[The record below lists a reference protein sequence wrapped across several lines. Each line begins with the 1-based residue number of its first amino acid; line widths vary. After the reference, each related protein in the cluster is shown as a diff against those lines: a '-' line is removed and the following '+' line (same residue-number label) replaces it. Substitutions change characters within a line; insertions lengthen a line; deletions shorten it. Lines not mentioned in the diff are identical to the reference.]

1 MGIIVYH
8 PFSSN
13 LLRLR
18 CKSPGRGCGT
28 PVWEEWRRGGDASWG
43 NRVPPPPSPVGVCAL
58 FQLPPQMTSGFYVAV
73 KSEGCVAGISPET
86 SFTPDTSSS
95 LKPESTEH
103 TQGHSH
109 SLTDSKTTANKE
121 THNGSRY
128 RGWVACLGHCMQISF
143 FIGSGPQSNKYLNQ
157 LIEREFQALLV
168 AESLSQQDSV
178 GGGFP
183 P

>member
-1 MGIIVYH
+1 MGGMAGE
-8 PFSSN
+8 
-13 LLRLR
+13 R
-18 CKSPGRGCGT
+18 CFLGEQST
-28 PVWEEWRRGGDASWG
+28 A
-43 NRVPPPPSPVGVCAL
+43 PSKPRGVCAL
-58 FQLPPQMTSGFYVAV
+58 VQLSPQMTSGFYVAV
-73 KSEGCVAGISPET
+73 KSEGCVAGVSPET

-109 SLTDSKTTANKE
+109 SRTDSKTTPNKE

-157 LIEREFQALLV
+157 LIKREFQALLV
-168 AESLSQQDSV
+168 AESYHNRTL
-178 GGGFP
+178 
-183 P
+183 